1 MPSIND
7 LESIVNP
14 AESSVVVVTDETS
27 SKKITISDLRN
38 SMVRVATPIQA
49 GVIKIGAGL
58 AIDASGVVSVPSI
71 TGYTLPT
78 ATTTSLGGVIVGS
91 GLAVNGQG
99 VISVNLPPAPVASQ
113 YTFGTV
119 KIGTGLSIVD
129 GILSNSVT
137 QYVLPSATQAIL
149 GGVKVGAGLIIDNSV
164 LSTESKSY
172 AIESDQIINENY
184 TVPSGKTVYSIGPI
198 SVGRTNTV
206 TVSANS
212 TWTIYKPGETETYIP
227 EESIVSPVITEQPTS
242 ITESYTISN
251 GVNATSFGPITVD
264 RNVTV
269 TISPLSTWIIF

>member
-14 AESSVVVVTDETS
+14 AETSVVVVTDETT

-38 SMVRVATPIQA
+38 TMVRVATSVQA

-58 AIDASGVVSVPSI
+58 SIDASGVVSVPSI

-91 GLAVNGQG
+91 GLAVNAQG
-99 VISVNLPPAPVASQ
+99 VVSVNLPPAPVASE

-119 KIGTGLSIVD
+119 KIGSGLSILD
-129 GILSNSVT
+129 GVLSNPVT
-137 QYVLPSATQAIL
+137 QYVLPSATQAVL
-149 GGVKVGAGLIIDNSV
+149 GGVKVGSGLLIDNSV
-164 LSTESKSY
+164 LSVESKSY
-172 AIESDQIINENY
+172 AVEAGQVINENY
-184 TVPSGKTVYSIGPI
+184 TIPSGKTVYSIGPI
-198 SVGRTNTV
+198 SIGRTNTV
-206 TVSANS
+206 TVSGNS
-212 TWTIYKPGETETYIP
+212 TWTVYKPGETETYTP
-227 EESIVSPVITEQPTS
+227 EETVISPVIAEQPTS
-242 ITESYTISN
+242 ITASYTISN

-264 RNVTV
+264 RAVTV